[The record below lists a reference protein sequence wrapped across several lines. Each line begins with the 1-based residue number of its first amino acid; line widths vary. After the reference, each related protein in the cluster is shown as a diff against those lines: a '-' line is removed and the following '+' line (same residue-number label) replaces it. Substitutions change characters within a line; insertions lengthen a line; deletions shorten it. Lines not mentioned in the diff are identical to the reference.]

1 MEITQYTKTEL
12 IDPTGI
18 LDGRRYEFFLY
29 IEFDE
34 EDELAEEEAGGIRAV
49 YIQEEGRSRITGT
62 YFFRKGTEEPLD
74 FELEEEEEAA
84 VLAFCGNHA
93 DDSAESSQPD
103 A

>member
-18 LDGRRYEFFLY
+18 LTGRRYEFFLY
-29 IEFDE
+29 IDFDE
-34 EDELAEEEAGGIRAV
+34 EDELAEEGAGGIRTV
-49 YIQEEGRSRITGT
+49 YIEDEGRDRITGT
-62 YFFRKGTEEPLD
+62 YFFRKGTDEPLD

-93 DDSAESSQPD
+93 DDSTNPSLLD
-103 A
+103 G

>member
-1 MEITQYTKTEL
+1 MEIKQYTKTEL

-18 LDGRRYEFFLY
+18 LDGRRYEFFLF
-29 IEFDE
+29 IDFDE
-34 EDELAEEEAGGIRAV
+34 EDELAEEEAGGIRTV

-62 YFFRKGTEEPLD
+62 YFFKKETEEALD

-93 DDSAESSQPD
+93 DDTADLSQPEG
-103 A
+103 